1 MVKKLKILFAETVL
15 ILLAVCGCFDNTE
28 TEDRKY
34 VVLMG
39 LDGTEKAEG
48 LSDDKILIGEGGQ
61 YILSAGEAELESDI
75 EKSTEKQK
83 TILVRGNTIPEMRRT
98 ADMYSSKKMYFGQ
111 LKAVVLGEDIYS
123 QTERLTDIVYAMER
137 MEDINTKIVVF
148 ASDTALESVDAVMA
162 KGSKGGL
169 YLWDY
174 YKNNGGETDLNEYM
188 NFEYL
193 IKSMRQD
200 ETFIIPKISVDNEEV
215 FLDGGV
221 VISADQ
227 FKGEITSEDIRSAKW
242 LKGTAEGELITIG
255 NISAKVKSQE
265 VNISEDNSS
274 LKIEIEASIA
284 IESGYDVNKDE
295 AEKEFEMSIQRSLTD
310 TINKSVDLEADFLQ
324 LTPDGKLN
332 GLNFVVEADIQIISA
347 GVIK

>member
-1 MVKKLKILFAETVL
+1 MVKKLKILLAETVL

-39 LDGTEKAEG
+39 LDGTEKADG
-48 LSDDKILIGEGGQ
+48 LSDDKILIGEDGQ
-61 YILSAGEAELESDI
+61 YILSAGEAELGSDI
-75 EKSTEKQK
+75 AKDSEKQK

-111 LKAVVLGEDIYS
+111 LKAVDIYS

-148 ASDTALESVDAVMA
+148 ASDTALESVDTVMA

-242 LKGTAEGELITIG
+242 LKGTAEGELITIR

-265 VNISEDNSS
+265 VNISDDNGF

-284 IESGYDVNKDE
+284 IESGYVNKDE
-295 AEKEFEMSIQRSLTD
+295 AEKEFEMSVQRSLTD
-310 TINKSVDLEADFLQ
+310 TINKSVDLDADFLQ
-324 LTPDGKLN
+324 LTSDGKLG